1 MAASDTNRIK
11 LAFLVMVAGSSL
23 ALAQQA
29 STEPGEYRGDWRRIG
44 NSAAELNLA
53 SPATGAVERVWYS
66 QDGAKLYALASS
78 GLVYESA
85 DFENWRPSA
94 VVKPAV
100 DETRLPTANKL
111 PEPAAQLRASA
122 SGAQRLYA
130 FGKQVYRS
138 EDAGQ
143 SWSGLTA
150 YRGESIIGPEMK
162 DLAISPRDGEE
173 VVVANAR
180 GVWRSLD
187 GGLTWTG
194 LNQTLPNLPVRRL
207 AALPNG
213 MRGTRVAVEG
223 VGELEWAP
231 GEKLAWRPASSS
243 VIETEAATR
252 QRFSRALGIEIT
264 AMAAAGEWVYA
275 GGADGSLWVSTNRG
289 QHWRASRAPDG
300 ARIASLYA
308 DASEPRLSFA
318 VRGGFK
324 GSPLR
329 AARVLRTANGG
340 LFWDDL
346 SANLPETVV
355 HAVAVHR
362 VSSTVYLATDSGV
375 WFGVADLTGGS
386 VSAAWSRLGG
396 NLPARA
402 AFDVR
407 LDAGGNQLFVALD
420 GYGVFATMAPHRLR
434 ELRVVNAADFSARP
448 AAPGTLLSVLG
459 ARIQWARAGGLN
471 APVLA
476 ISDTES
482 QIQIPFEAQGA
493 TLSLAMQAAQGPFTV
508 GLAMESASPAIFVD
522 RDGAPMLLDAD
533 SGVLLDGMKP
543 ARSGA
548 RVQIL
553 ATGLG
558 RVRPDWPTGLAAPL
572 DDPPRVVAP
581 VRAYLDRMPVDV
593 TRATLAP
600 GYIGF
605 YLIEVQLPA
614 LVNSGPAELYID
626 AGGRQ
631 SNRVPLYIEP

>member
-1 MAASDTNRIK
+1 MAAPDTNRLK
-11 LAFLVMVAGSSL
+11 RTVLVMLAGASL
-23 ALAQQA
+23 AWAQEVSA
-29 STEPGEYRGDWRRIG
+29 GPGQYRGDWRRIG

-66 QDGAKLYALASS
+66 QDGSKLFARVSS

-85 DFENWRPSA
+85 DFENWRPSQA
-94 VVKPAV
+94 GEPASDDARSPAV
-100 DETRLPTANKL
+100 TAL
-111 PEPAAQLRASA
+111 PEAKVRLRASA
-122 SGAQRLYA
+122 SNAGRLYA

-138 EDAGQ
+138 EDQGQ
-143 SWSGLTA
+143 SWSSLTA
-150 YRGESIIGPEMK
+150 YRGESIIGPEMN
-162 DLAISPRDGEE
+162 DLAVSPRDGEE
-173 VVVANAR
+173 LVVANAR

-187 GGLTWTG
+187 GGLSWTG

-207 AALPNG
+207 AALPSG
-213 MRGTRVAVEG
+213 MHGARIVVGG

-231 GEKLAWRPASSS
+231 GEKLAWRLAANSSF
-243 VIETEAATR
+243 ETEAASR
-252 QRFSRALGIEIT
+252 QRFSRAIGIEVT
-264 AMAAAGEWVYA
+264 AVATVGDWTYA
-275 GGADGSLWVSTNRG
+275 GGVDGSLWVSTSRG
-289 QHWRASRAPDG
+289 QYWRASRAADG
-300 ARIASLYA
+300 ARIEGLYA
-308 DASEPRLSFA
+308 DASEPRLAIA

-324 GSPLR
+324 DGPR
-329 AARVLRTANGG
+329 TARVLRTANGG

-346 SANLPETVV
+346 SANLPEVTVRAAVV
-355 HAVAVHR
+355 HRA
-362 VSSTVYLATDSGV
+362 SSTVYLATDAGV
-375 WFGVADLTGGS
+375 WFGVADLSGGS
-386 VSAAWSRLGG
+386 VSAAWSRMGG

-434 ELRVVNAADFSARP
+434 ELRVVNAADFSARA

-459 ARIQWARAGGLN
+459 ARVQSARAGDLN

-482 QIQIPFEAQGA
+482 QIQVPFEAQGS

-508 GLAMESASPAIFVD
+508 GLVMESASPAIFVD

-548 RVQIL
+548 RMQIL

-558 RVRPDWPTGLAAPL
+558 RVRPDWPTGVAAPL
-572 DDPPRVVAP
+572 DEPPRVVAP
-581 VRAYLDRMPVDV
+581 VRAYLDRMPIDV

-600 GYIGF
+600 GYVGF

-626 AGGRQ
+626 ADGRQ

>member
-1 MAASDTNRIK
+1 MAASDTNRLK
-11 LAFLVMVAGSSL
+11 QTVLVMIAGASL
-23 ALAQQA
+23 ALAQPA

-53 SPATGAVERVWYS
+53 SPATGPVERVWYS
-66 QDGAKLYALASS
+66 QDGLTLYAQASS

-94 VVKPAV
+94 AVEPAV
-100 DETRLPTANKL
+100 DQTRPPTANTL
-111 PEPAAQLRASA
+111 PEAAARLRASA
-122 SGAQRLYA
+122 SGAARLYA

-150 YRGESIIGPEMK
+150 YRGESILGPEVK

-173 VVVANAR
+173 LVVANAR

-194 LNQTLPNLPVRRL
+194 LNQTLPNLPVRHL
-207 AALPNG
+207 ATLPAG
-213 MRGTRVAVEG
+213 MRGTRIAVEG
-223 VGELEWAP
+223 VGDLEWAP
-231 GEKLAWRPASSS
+231 GEKLAWRPVPSSL
-243 VIETEAATR
+243 IETEAAAR
-252 QRFSRALGIEIT
+252 ERFSRAVGIEVT
-264 AMAAAGEWVYA
+264 AVATAGEWAYA

-289 QHWRASRAPDG
+289 QQWRASRAADG
-300 ARIASLYA
+300 VRIAGLYA
-308 DASEPRLSFA
+308 DAGEPRLAIA
-318 VRGGFK
+318 VRGG
-324 GSPLR
+324 SRDNNPR
-329 AARVLRTANGG
+329 VARVLRTANGG

-346 SANLPETVV
+346 SANLPVTAV
-355 HAVAVHR
+355 HAAAVNR
-362 VSSTVYLATDSGV
+362 TSSTVYLATDSGV

-420 GYGVFATMAPHRLR
+420 GYGLFATMAPHRLR

-459 ARIQWARAGGLN
+459 ARVQWARAGNLD

-482 QIQIPFEAQGA
+482 QIQVPFEAQGA

-543 ARSGA
+543 ARSGT

-572 DDPPRVVAP
+572 DDPPRVLAP

-631 SNRVPLYIEP
+631 SNRVPIYVEP